1 MKCPQCSRE
10 VSTVTAIRSNYSY
23 FDILQVNGKEVIV
36 REDDSST
43 TVIVTHDD
51 ESECQFNS
59 HEYPK
64 FLEKLFGG
72 GEEACELATRS
83 S

>member
-1 MKCPQCSRE
+1 MKCPQCNRE
-10 VSTVTAIRSNYSY
+10 IATVTVIRSQYSY
-23 FDILQVNGKEVIV
+23 FDIVRVDEKEVIV

-51 ESECQFNS
+51 ESECQFDP
-59 HEYPK
+59 HKYPK

-72 GEEACELATRS
+72 EEACELATKS